1 MKSRWTAVLASM
13 VVMVAFAGLVYGG
26 CVKPGVK
33 RWPIKTSVPED
44 ADLTHP
50 KFVPLKKL
58 LTLKDPPNAKRSD
71 KRYQDALIPAFPN
84 SLKLKEGDIVSTTGY
99 LHLVATEPDC
109 DYHIQMST
117 SPTDGNN
124 CLIVEVPKNDEEY
137 VADEEVRERAGK
149 VRDFI
154 KDRLLKGKE
163 PGSGNIMQHEV
174 YVTVT
179 GQLFYDDAHVGDQ
192 PRGKKG
198 MKAATLWEIHPITS
212 IKFAPKP
219 HQ

>member
-1 MKSRWTAVLASM
+1 MKSRWIAVLASM
-13 VVMVAFAGLVYGG
+13 VLVALFVGLVYGG
-26 CVKPGVK
+26 CVKPGAK

-58 LTLKDPPNAKRSD
+58 LTLGDPPNAKRSD
-71 KRYQDALIPAFPN
+71 KRYQDALIPPFSN
-84 SLKLKEGDIVSTTGY
+84 SLKLQEGNIVSTTGY

-109 DYHIQMST
+109 DYHIQISD

-124 CLIVEVPKNDEEY
+124 CLIVEVPMNDKEY
-137 VADEEVRERAGK
+137 VADEKVREQAGK
-149 VRDFI
+149 VRAFI
-154 KDRLLKGKE
+154 RDKLLKGKE
-163 PGSGNIMQHEV
+163 PGGGNIMQHEV
-174 YVTVT
+174 YVTIA

-219 HQ
+219 